1 MEIPITHSQSQLTT
15 QSWALSPTNQQ
26 PPLFLHF
33 FSLYLLQLLRV
44 GHSTTSCWRLSH
56 SSQFL
61 SKHDLSFYFFFF
73 FFGLVAFR
81 ILVPQPGTK
90 LAPFAVEAWSP
101 NHWTNREF
109 PSPNIILRFVF
120 LVFFNCFVFFFNYYF
135 FYFIILYWICHTSPC
150 ICHGLIWRFVICLSL
165 SFNTSQ
171 WGQECGGLTS
181 LLHTPKGLLCS
192 PESWPQ
198 APGTSHD
205 PEYSIL
211 NDKCS
216 IGIYAELKDT
226 CWM

>member
-33 FSLYLLQLLRV
+33 FLYTCSSSWGWGTLPLPV
-44 GHSTTSCWRLSH
+44 GGCPIPVNFCPNMI
-56 SSQFL
+56 FL
-61 SKHDLSFYFFFF
+61 SIFFFF

-120 LVFFNCFVFFFNYYF
+120 LGFFNCFVFFLNYYF

>member
-15 QSWALSPTNQQ
+15 QSWGLSPTNQQ

-33 FSLYLLQLLRV
+33 FCILSPAPGGEVLYHFLLEVVPFQSIFV
-44 GHSTTSCWRLSH
+44 QTWSF
-56 SSQFL
+56 FL
-61 SKHDLSFYFFFF
+61 SFFLSS
-73 FFGLVAFR
+73 FFGPVAFR

-90 LAPFAVEAWSP
+90 LAPFAVEACSP
-101 NHWTNREF
+101 NHWTDREF
-109 PSPNIILRFVF
+109 PSLNIILK
-120 LVFFNCFVFFFNYYF
+120 
-135 FYFIILYWICHTSPC
+135 
-150 ICHGLIWRFVICLSL
+150 FVICLSL

-171 WGQECGGLTS
+171 SGQECGGLTS

-192 PESWPQ
+192 PAPWPQ

-216 IGIYAELKDT
+216 LGIYVELKDT
-226 CWM
+226 RWM